1 MLFYVRLT
9 FTIVDP
15 GTDQRADVVL
25 DGDGETPV
33 SAVADAFA
41 TLLGHTECT
50 AADLVTLYVD
60 GEPLDPES
68 TLHDAALREGTLVS
82 LGDPSGCLN
91 TELAVP
97 SPADVAV
104 EPSADGTSLDY
115 NRPPRLLPPL
125 RQTRFRLPARPGEQD
140 RRPLP
145 IVMAIVPLVMSVVMA
160 SVFHRW
166 YVLLFGLMSPV
177 ALVGSHFYDR
187 KAGRRSHRKRLADY
201 RETKTAVEADAMNA
215 LLAEQNARRVACPD
229 PADVL
234 LTATG
239 PCRRLWER
247 RRYDAD
253 ALTIR
258 VGTGDVDSEVVLDD
272 PDQLEHKREQTWTAR
287 DVPMTVPLRERGVLG
302 FAGPG
307 DFPRALARWA
317 VAQSAALRSPA
328 DLWVYVLTDARGIE
342 SWEWLRW
349 LPHARPAAGQD
360 TLALIG
366 ADPDSTA
373 RRLSELVQ
381 IVAARRSDTSRSAD
395 GDEPD
400 ILVVLDG
407 ARRLRA
413 LPGMVQVLREGPP
426 VGVYSV
432 CVDSDERLLP
442 EECQAVVVQDAVG
455 VHVQQTRTAVVHD
468 VRPDTVSVP
477 WCDRVARALAPMRD
491 VSSAAE
497 DAALPSSSRLLDAL
511 GLEPPSRDAI
521 AARWALGGW
530 STEAVLG
537 ESMDGPLRIDLRQD
551 GPHGLIAGTTGAGKS
566 ELLQSLVASLA
577 VANRPDAL
585 AFVLIDYKG
594 GAAFAQCERLP
605 HTVGMVTDLDTHL
618 VERALAS
625 LGAELRR
632 REQQLASA
640 GAKDIDDY
648 VHLLTRD
655 PTLPAL
661 PRLVIVVD
669 EFASMV
675 RELPVFVTGM
685 VNIAQRGRSLGIHLI
700 LATQRPSGVV
710 SPEIRAN
717 TNLRIA
723 LRVTD
728 ASESNDV
735 IDAPDA
741 GRISKMTPGRAY
753 ARLGHSSL
761 VAFQTGR
768 IGGRRPGAA
777 PREALRPWVTEAGWT
792 SLGLPPPL
800 RPSQPVVPDA
810 EITDLKVLVEEVRA
824 AAAALG
830 IPAQRSP
837 WLAALPENLLLAEI
851 EPETPAAGRPG
862 ALNVAAFALEDV
874 PAEQARRPAVID
886 LARFDHLYVVGAPR
900 SGRSQALRTI
910 AGSLARTCSTADLHL
925 YGIDCGTGALL
936 PLAGLPHCGAVVQRT
951 QTERATRLILRL
963 AAEVRRRQGLLADGG
978 FAGLS
983 EQRAAVAVH
992 DRLPHV
998 VVLLDRWEG
1007 FATTLGEIDGG
1018 RLTEVVHVMLREG
1031 ASVGVHLVLAGDRS
1045 LVSGRM
1051 GTFTDAKL
1059 VLRLSDKTDFSV
1071 AGINP
1076 RSVPDD
1082 LPPGRGFRSESGIE
1096 TQVALLDAD
1105 ATAAGQT
1112 AALAAIADAA
1122 KVRDAAVPRA
1132 RRPFRVDLLPA
1143 RLPFDQAWDLRVDTA
1158 DRPLWALVG
1167 VGGDELAAQGP
1178 ELTSGSRSFV
1188 VAGPP
1193 RSGRSTVLL
1202 TMARSLLAAGTS
1214 VVLATPRPSPL
1225 RDLDGKPGVRA
1236 VFTGGDIPAHEL
1248 AAALET
1254 AGGPCVV
1261 LIDDAEL
1268 LRECDAADVL
1278 RSVIR
1283 SGDEQPLGLVIAGGA
1298 DDICTGFSGWQV
1310 DVKKSRQ
1317 GTLLS
1322 PQGTTDGELIGVRL
1336 PRSVVGGPV
1345 VPGRAL
1351 LHLGDTLLHTVQV
1364 PFTVR
1369 SVATGG

>member
-1 MLFYVRLT
+1 VRLT
-9 FTIVDP
+9 LTIVDP
-15 GTDQRADVVL
+15 ATDQRADVVL
-25 DGDGETPV
+25 DADGEAQV
-33 SAVADAFA
+33 SAVADALV
-41 TLLGHTECT
+41 TLLGHPERT
-50 AADLVTLYVD
+50 AARHATLYVD
-60 GEPLDPES
+60 GEPLDPRA
-68 TLHDAALREGTLVS
+68 TLHDSALREGTLVS
-82 LGDPSGCLN
+82 LGDHAGCAGA
-91 TELAVP
+91 ELALP
-97 SPADVAV
+97 SAADAAV

-125 RQTRFRLPARPGEQD
+125 RQTRFRLPGRPVDQE
-140 RRPLP
+140 RRPMP
-145 IVMAIVPLVMSVVMA
+145 IVMAVVPLVMSVVTA

-166 YVLLFGLMSPV
+166 YMLVFGFMSPLVLL
-177 ALVGSHFYDR
+177 GSHFSDR
-187 KAGRRSHRKRLADY
+187 KAGRKSHRRKLADY
-201 RETKTAVEADAMNA
+201 RKTKAAIEKDAKSA
-215 LLAEQNARRVACPD
+215 LLAERTARRAAFPD
-229 PADVL
+229 PAAVL
-234 LTATG
+234 LTAVG
-239 PCRRLWER
+239 PRRRLWER
-247 RRYDAD
+247 RRRDAD
-253 ALTIR
+253 VLTIR
-258 VGTGDVDSEVVLDD
+258 VGMGDVNSEVVLDD
-272 PDQLEHKREQTWTAR
+272 PDQLDHKREQTWRAL
-287 DVPMTVPLRERGVLG
+287 DVPVTVPLREHGVLG
-302 FAGPG
+302 FAGQG
-307 DFPRALARWA
+307 DSPRAMVRWA
-317 VAQSAALRSPA
+317 VAQSAALHSPA
-328 DLWVYVLTDARGIE
+328 DLWIYVLTDVWRRE
-342 SWEWLRW
+342 SWEWVRW

-360 TLALIG
+360 TLALLG
-366 ADPDSTA
+366 VDADSTS
-373 RRLSELVQ
+373 RRVSELVQ
-381 IVAARRSDTSRSAD
+381 MVAARRSDMSRGAVVD
-395 GDEPD
+395 APD
-400 ILVVLDG
+400 IMVVLDG
-407 ARRLRA
+407 ARRLRS
-413 LPGMVQVLREGPP
+413 LPGMVQVLRVGPS

-432 CVDSDERLLP
+432 CVDADEGLLP
-442 EECQAVVVQDAVG
+442 EECQAVVVQEAVG
-455 VHVQQTRTAVVHD
+455 IRVQQTRTAVVRD
-468 VRPDTVSVP
+468 VRPDTVSAP
-477 WCDRVARALAPMRD
+477 WCERFARALAPVRD
-491 VSSAAE
+491 ISGDAG
-497 DAALPSSSRLLDAL
+497 DAALPSTSRLLDAL
-511 GLEPPSRDAI
+511 GLEPPTRDAI
-521 AARWALGGW
+521 AAGWARGGR
-530 STEAVLG
+530 STEALLG
-537 ESMDGPLRIDLRQD
+537 ESTDGPFRIDLRGD

-585 AFVLIDYKG
+585 TFVLIDYKG

-632 REQQLASA
+632 REQRLASV

-648 VHLLTRD
+648 ADLLTRD
-655 PTLPAL
+655 STLPAL

-675 RELPVFVTGM
+675 RELPDFVTGM

-700 LATQRPSGVV
+700 LATQRPGGVV

-728 ASESNDV
+728 ANESADI

-741 GRISKMTPGRAY
+741 GRIPKSTPGRAY

-761 VAFQTGR
+761 VAFQTSR
-768 IGGRRPGAA
+768 IGGRRPGTAS
-777 PREALRPWVTEAGWT
+777 RDTLRPWVTEVDGT
-792 SLGLPPPL
+792 TLG
-800 RPSQPVVPDA
+800 RPAPVRPRQPIVADA
-810 EITDLKVLVEEVRA
+810 EITDLQVLVEQIRA
-824 AAAALG
+824 AADGLG
-830 IPAQRSP
+830 VPAQHSP
-837 WLAALPENLLLAEI
+837 WLAALPEKLLLAEI
-851 EPETPAAGRPG
+851 EPEAPTAGDRG
-862 ALNVAAFALEDV
+862 ALPVAAFALEDV
-874 PAEQARRPAVID
+874 PDEQARRAAVID
-886 LARFDHLYVVGAPR
+886 LAHFDHLYVVGAPR

-910 AGSLARTCSTADLHL
+910 AGSLARTCSSADLHL
-925 YGIDCGTGALL
+925 YGIDCGNGALL
-936 PLAGLPHCGAVVQRT
+936 PLADLPHCGAVVQRT
-951 QTERATRLILRL
+951 QIERASRLVLRM

-978 FAGLS
+978 FADLS

-992 DRLPHV
+992 NRLPHV

-1007 FATTLGEIDGG
+1007 FTTTLGEIDGG
-1018 RLTEVVHVMLREG
+1018 RLTEEVYVMLREG

-1045 LVSGRM
+1045 LIGGRM

-1059 VLRLSDKTDFSV
+1059 VLRLSDKTDFSL

-1096 TQVALLDAD
+1096 THVALLDAD
-1105 ATAAGQT
+1105 ATAAGQA
-1112 AALAAIADAA
+1112 AALAAIATDAQG
-1122 KVRDAAVPRA
+1122 RDAAVPRP
-1132 RRPFRVDLLPA
+1132 RRPFRVDVLPA

-1178 ELTSGSRSFV
+1178 ELRSGARSFV

-1202 TMARSLLAAGTS
+1202 TMAQSLLAAGTS

-1225 RDLDGKPGVRA
+1225 RDLDGTVGVRA
-1236 VFTGGDIPAHEL
+1236 VFTGCDIAALEL
-1248 AAALET
+1248 AAALESG
-1254 AGGPCVV
+1254 GGPCVV
-1261 LIDDAEL
+1261 LVDDAEL

-1278 RSVIR
+1278 RSVMR
-1283 SGDEQPLGLVIAGGA
+1283 SGDERPVGLVIAGGA

-1310 DVKKSRQ
+1310 EVKKSRQ

-1364 PFTVR
+1364 PFP
-1369 SVATGG
+1369 VAPGAAAG